1 MSGRYSD
8 SRSRKIIEEVCSR
21 RGTLVITRQSKP
33 DASPK
38 EEDNMEPVRNECEK
52 EAIIRR
58 YEIRDK
64 IELLPLF
71 NFLV

>member
-1 MSGRYSD
+1 M
-8 SRSRKIIEEVCSR
+8 
-21 RGTLVITRQSKP
+21 VITRQSKP